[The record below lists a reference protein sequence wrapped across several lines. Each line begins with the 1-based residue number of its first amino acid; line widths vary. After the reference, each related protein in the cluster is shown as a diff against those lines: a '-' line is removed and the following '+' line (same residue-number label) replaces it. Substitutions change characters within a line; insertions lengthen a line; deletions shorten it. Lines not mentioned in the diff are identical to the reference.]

1 MEYTFP
7 SKLKITTFVMMAI
20 GLIGLIYGFATD
32 GTDHHTR
39 FWANILINTFFFLAI
54 ALGALFFLALQY
66 AAEVAWSVMIK
77 RILEAISG
85 YVFIGG
91 ALMIVVLAA
100 GHFFHAHHLYH
111 WMDPEVYK
119 EFLEDGITP
128 NPKYDHIIAGKYA
141 YLNAPFFWL
150 RTLVYLGT
158 FAFFAWW
165 FRKHSLLEDQLGGT
179 DVHWKNRTKGAVFC
193 VLFGV
198 FSSTLSWDW
207 LMSIDTHWFST
218 LYGWYIF
225 SGMWV
230 TAMIV
235 TLLIAIYLQN
245 KGLMPNLNE
254 SHVHDMAKWVF
265 AISFLWSY
273 LWFSQF
279 MLIWYS
285 NIPEEVLYFR
295 TRIEHYP
302 WLFFGMF
309 FVNFAFPMLVLMSRD
324 AKRNVIFFLPIALII
339 FLGHWVDVYMLVIPG
354 TMGDHAPNI
363 GLTELLIFL
372 GFLGLFMFVVLN
384 RLTKAPV
391 VVKNHPYLDESIHHH
406 V

>member
-7 SKLKITTFVMMAI
+7 SRLKIATFALMAI
-20 GLIGLIYGFATD
+20 GVIALISGYVTD
-32 GTDHHTR
+32 QTDHHTR
-39 FWANILINTFFFLAI
+39 FWANLLVNGFFFLAI
-54 ALGALFFLALQY
+54 GLGALFFLALQY

-85 YVFIGG
+85 FIPVGGIVMIIVF
-91 ALMIVVLAA
+91 AA
-100 GHFFHAHHLYH
+100 GSMHMHHLYH
-111 WMDPEVYK
+111 WMDPAVYDPTSSAFD
-119 EFLEDGITP
+119 E
-128 NPKYDHIIAGKYA
+128 IIAGKAA
-141 YLNAPFFWL
+141 YLNQPFFWI
-150 RTLVYLGT
+150 RTLVYLGVFT
-158 FAFFAWW
+158 FFMRY
-165 FRKHSLLEDQLGGT
+165 FRQKSLLEDQVGGSEIHFKSK
-179 DVHWKNRTKGAVFC
+179 VKGAIFL
-193 VLFGV
+193 VLFAV

-218 LYGWYIF
+218 LYGWYVF

-235 TLLIAIYLQN
+235 TLIIAIYLKN
-245 KGLMPNLNE
+245 KGLLNELNE
-254 SHVHDMAKWVF
+254 SHVHDIAKWMF

-295 TRIEHYP
+295 ERIEHYP

-309 FVNFAFPMLVLMSRD
+309 FVNFAFPMLILMSRD
-324 AKRNVIFFLPIALII
+324 AKRNVIFFLPVALII
-339 FLGHWVDVYMLVIPG
+339 FLGHWFDVYCLVMPG
-354 TMGDHAPNI
+354 TVGSHWHYGFTEI
-363 GLTELLIFL
+363 GMLL
-372 GFLGLFMFVVLN
+372 GFLGLFVFVVLN
-384 RLTKAPV
+384 RLSKAPV
-391 VVKNHPYLDESIHHH
+391 LVKNHPYLDESIHHH

>member
-1 MEYTFP
+1 MDYTFP
-7 SKLKITTFVMMAI
+7 NKLKITTFALMAI
-20 GLIGLIYGFATD
+20 GIVGLVYGYATD
-32 GTDHHTR
+32 HDR
-39 FWANILINTFFFLAI
+39 FWANLLVNGFFFLAI
-54 ALGALFFLALQY
+54 GLGALFFLALQY

-85 YVFIGG
+85 YIWVGG
-91 ALMIVVLAA
+91 LVMVIVLAA

-111 WMDPEVYK
+111 WMDPNVY
-119 EFLEDGITP
+119 DVTHP
-128 NPKYDHIIAGKYA
+128 DYDAIIAGKYA
-141 YLNAPFFWL
+141 YLNAPFFWI

-158 FAFFAWW
+158 FIFFANY
-165 FRKHSLLEDQLGGT
+165 FRKQSLKEDQIGGREIHFKT
-179 DVHWKNRTKGAVFC
+179 MGKAALFL
-193 VLFGV
+193 VLFAV

-218 LYGWYIF
+218 LYGWYVF

-235 TLLIAIYLQN
+235 TLLIAMHLKA
-245 KGLMPNLNE
+245 KGMLPQLND
-254 SHVHDMAKWVF
+254 SHVHDIAKWMF

-309 FVNFAFPMLVLMSRD
+309 FVNFVFPMIVLMSRD
-324 AKRNVIFFLPIALII
+324 AKRNIIFFLPIALII
-339 FLGHWVDVYMLVIPG
+339 FLGHWVDVYMLVVPG
-354 TMGDHAPNI
+354 ALGSHAHLGMP
-363 GLTELLIFL
+363 ELLMFL
-372 GFLGLFMFVVLN
+372 GFLGLFVFVVMN
-384 RLTKAPV
+384 RLSKAPV
-391 VVKNHPYLDESIHHH
+391 VVEKHPFLDESIHHH